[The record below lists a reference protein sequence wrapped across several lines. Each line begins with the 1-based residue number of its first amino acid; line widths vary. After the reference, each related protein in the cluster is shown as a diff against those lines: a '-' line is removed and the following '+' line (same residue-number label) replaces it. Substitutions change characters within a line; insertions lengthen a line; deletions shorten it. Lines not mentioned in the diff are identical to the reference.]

1 MNLRSLK
8 HRHDARTTFRA
19 RLWAPDRFDVAYH
32 PDDWHEDWDDDQDDD
47 CCFDCGQPWD
57 LCECHEGAE
66 CGRWRNGVLSD
77 SCSKAGSEECDF
89 ECPFSR

>member
-1 MNLRSLK
+1 MSKR
-8 HRHDARTTFRA
+8 ARTRA
-19 RLWAPDRFDVAYH
+19 AAVAAKH
-32 PDDWHEDWDDDQDDD
+32 VATVPLAAHDDGHDDDDG